1 MIEII
6 QGLPDNVIGVVY
18 SGGVTG
24 KDYDDV
30 FIPIV
35 KDKLKRYEK
44 IRLLYHINTGMS
56 DFAPSSYLEDAKVSW
71 HVFSFKKMAIV
82 SDSKWVDESV
92 KFFAFLMPM
101 PVKVYTNDKLDEAK
115 AWVSE

>member
-44 IRLLYHINTGMS
+44 IRLLYQINAGMS
-56 DFAPSSYLEDAKVSW
+56 DFAPSSYLRLFIIFWS
-71 HVFSFKKMAIV
+71 SFRKSCKT
-82 SDSKWVDESV
+82 V
-92 KFFAFLMPM
+92 KF
-101 PVKVYTNDKLDEAK
+101 
-115 AWVSE
+115 

>member
-1 MIEII
+1 MK
-6 QGLPDNVIGVVY
+6 GLPDNVIGVVY

-35 KDKLKRYEK
+35 KDKLNRHKK
-44 IRLLYHINTGMS
+44 IRLLYQINTGIS
-56 DFAPSSYLEDAKVSW
+56 DFAPSSYLEDAKVSL
-71 HVFSFKKMAIV
+71 HVFSFEKMAIV
-82 SDSKWVDESV
+82 SDSNWVDESV